1 MKIHDLKKWSPV
13 AIGELLEYARG
24 DAASKYEFAFIA
36 NGPIEVWVTT
46 VDGNKLLGWYPNGS
60 GEVSFTASGPVALNF
75 IASDGDADTAVFVRT
90 PQTQQAMRKQGQEVY
105 TSLEPMRATTDFD
118 RLMHLFTQN
127 SRRMQDQL
135 DQQTER
141 LERRE
146 RRLDRRAKRREAS
159 EPEVIEGAQN
169 PSPETPQPETPQGD
183 GGSE

>member
-1 MKIHDLKKWSPV
+1 MKIHDLKKWSQV
-13 AIGELLEYARG
+13 AVGELLEYSRG
-24 DAASKYEFAFIA
+24 DGASKYEFSFIA

-46 VDGNKLLGWYPNGS
+46 SDGNKLLGWYSNGS
-60 GEVSFTASGPVALNF
+60 GDVAFTASGPIALNF
-75 IASDGDADTAVFVRT
+75 IPSDGDPDTAVFVRT

-127 SRRMQDQL
+127 SRRMQEQL

-146 RRLDRRAKRREAS
+146 RRLERRAKRREAA
-159 EPEVIEGAQN
+159 EPDVIEEADN
-169 PSPETPQPETPQGD
+169 PAPEAAQGD
-183 GGSE
+183 GGGE